1 MALALEDDPDAQM
14 PMPSAAAQHYARQ
27 VMAWSRALRQSSSD
41 LNIRLGQPYGDLRL
55 QRFDVFS
62 PQGATQAPILMFW
75 HGGGWT
81 NGYRA
86 YVHFMAAH
94 VARMGFVL
102 VAPSYRLA
110 PADRL
115 PAAID
120 DAIACAAFVAQHAH
134 RYGGHGASIVL
145 SGHSAGAHLA
155 AMVALRSPSALK
167 QNFRACLPIR
177 GIMDLHHP
185 SPVPGSLEERVYT
198 LLLSDAAQDAVMS
211 PMAWCAGNT
220 LPFELTVGEHDS
232 ERVRSS
238 NRRFA
243 ALVQAQGVVAP
254 LHIEPAHD
262 HFQTHT
268 RLADPAHPWY
278 ARLAA
283 YQPHHPT
290 PTAPALP

>member
-1 MALALEDDPDAQM
+1 MALAQADDPDAQM
-14 PMPSAAAQHYARQ
+14 PMPFALAEQYAQQ
-27 VMAWSRALRQSSSD
+27 VMAWSRALHPGSADVDIQLDQR
-41 LNIRLGQPYGDLRL
+41 YGDRRL
-55 QRFDVFS
+55 QRFNVFS
-62 PQGATQAPILMFW
+62 PKGATQAPMLIFW

-120 DAIACAAFVAQHAH
+120 DAIACATFVAQHAH
-134 RYGGHGASIVL
+134 RYGGNGSSIVL

-155 AMVALRSPSALK
+155 TMVALRSPSALK
-167 QNFRACLPIR
+167 HHVRACLPIS

-185 SPVPGSLEERVYT
+185 SPAPGSLEERVYT
-198 LLLSDAAQDAVMS
+198 LLLADAAQDAVMS

-243 ALVQAQGVVAP
+243 ALLQAQGAIGH
-254 LHIEPAHD
+254 LHIEPAHN

-268 RLADPAHPWY
+268 MLTDPAHPWY

-283 YQPHHPT
+283 YRPVQP
-290 PTAPALP
+290 